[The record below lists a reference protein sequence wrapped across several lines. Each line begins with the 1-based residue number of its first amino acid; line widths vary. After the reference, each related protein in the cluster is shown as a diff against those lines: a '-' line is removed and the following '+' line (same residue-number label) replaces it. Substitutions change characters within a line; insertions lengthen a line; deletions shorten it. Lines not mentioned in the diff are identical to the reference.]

1 MGKKGGPAA
10 LCLCP
15 LSPKHDIGNALRSL
29 GLRLFDNVG
38 IDVGGGARLRVTKL
52 PGDGYK
58 VGPGGDQDEGHAV
71 PETVRVDMRE
81 SPPPGELI

>member
-10 LCLCP
+10 LRLCP
-15 LSPKHDIGNALRSL
+15 LSPKHDVGNVLRGL

-38 IDVGGGARLRVTKL
+38 VNVAGDAHLGMSKL

-58 VGPGGDQDEGHAV
+58 VGPGGDQDRGHALYQI
-71 PETVRVDMRE
+71 
-81 SPPPGELI
+81 SW